1 MGSKIKSLVSLI
13 FSISSLV
20 SCSYL
25 SPAGFWNSFKKEL
38 ILQEQS
44 NQGPWGGTREIYWKS
59 NTNNP
64 FQENEILEF
73 ASKHKWKLVDSL
85 TITEDLP
92 KEKLFAELKIHE
104 YSMEV
109 LVQKVLAKE
118 KVQNAK
124 IYIFKTSQ
132 MLVNL
137 NDGDNTFENGFIL
150 LNSTK
155 TELKLVHLWGE

>member
-1 MGSKIKSLVSLI
+1 MSRKFKSLLFF
-13 FSISSLV
+13 FSCSIVLG

-59 NTNNP
+59 NTNKP

-73 ASKHKWKLVDSL
+73 ASKNKWTLVDSL
-85 TITEDLP
+85 TVTNDSP
-92 KEKLFAELKIHE
+92 SEKLFSELKIHE

-118 KVQNAK
+118 KVVNTK
-124 IYIFKTSQ
+124 IYVFKTSQ

-137 NDGDNTFENGFIL
+137 NDGDDTFENGFIL

-155 TELKLVHLWGE
+155 TELKLVHRWGE